1 MESNHMKKGKTVGN
15 CELGLFVSQNAARH
29 IRDSSNGAKGFA
41 RNKQQAGVS
50 LISPVEGSEHN
61 TTIAE

>member
-1 MESNHMKKGKTVGN
+1 MGQKVY
-15 CELGLFVSQNAARH
+15 
-29 IRDSSNGAKGFA
+29 
-41 RNKQQAGVS
+41 KQQAGVS